1 MKDYILKNEYI
12 ENKEDV
18 INILEKHNFYITYEG
33 KGKMWDDDKNE
44 MYKYIV
50 EIDNKKF
57 NYFEG
62 LGNAML
68 DAENTNDKIINA
80 LWCILNEI
88 NYIYSDLD
96 DFMIENCYEDRAK
109 ARKIYNQIMK
119 NKQKMYD
126 IFTSE
131 EIGTLTENIQ
141 F

>member
-1 MKDYILKNEYI
+1 
-12 ENKEDV
+12 
-18 INILEKHNFYITYEG
+18 
-33 KGKMWDDDKNE
+33 MWEDDKND

-62 LGNAML
+62 LGNAMI
-68 DAENTNDKIINA
+68 DAENTNDKIIDA

-96 DFMIENCYEDRAK
+96 DFMIENCYEDRTK